1 MAKEIVE
8 LFGALRG
15 TAALFDAQGS
25 YRVNQSGA
33 PRRNQRCDVR
43 AQYQRKDYGQ
53 HYCQIDA
60 LESSCKVSLLGPQ
73 CLHGIDS
80 RGAARGDVSRE
91 RDRNRKYE
99 NGQGFNS
106 PAYAGNPV
114 EHAPE

>member
-8 LFGALRG
+8 FFGALRG

-43 AQYQRKDYGQ
+43 AQHQRKDYGQ

-80 RGAARGDVSRE
+80 RSATRGDIRRKRN
-91 RDRNRKYE
+91 RDRKHD
-99 NGQGFNS
+99 NGQGSNS
-106 PAYAGNPV
+106 PAHTGNPV
-114 EHAPE
+114 EHVPE